1 MVLLLQKYTADY
13 TEENATGHVGAS
25 RNKNKQLDE
34 LGVVTGMHD
43 GVFGED
49 NEEEVDQK
57 EENQQGARQCHGY
70 LGGAEELGEGQSFL
84 GDATVGEVF
93 TAQMTTKMNGNNRLI
108 SSAAR
113 RPLTLGPANLLC
125 WCLFTHSRR
134 QS

>member
-1 MVLLLQKYTADY
+1 MHILLAVKRQWFSGLNLSYSVTSHDEGVIVYAPDMVLLLQKYTADY

-57 EENQQGARQCHGY
+57 EK
-70 LGGAEELGEGQSFL
+70 
-84 GDATVGEVF
+84 D
-93 TAQMTTKMNGNNRLI
+93 
-108 SSAAR
+108 
-113 RPLTLGPANLLC
+113 
-125 WCLFTHSRR
+125 
-134 QS
+134 